1 MTEPILTICI
11 QTFNRSN
18 YLECLLKAL
27 PDCNNFHILVGDYSS
42 DAYHVDQNA
51 SMCNK
56 RNHTRY
62 YRSKDGGIDYG
73 FCELMQK
80 ASTEYCWLMPDDDV
94 IREEVLPQVL
104 SILDNKK
111 PSLFLVNSSV
121 YNEELTKAIKQR
133 SFTESSFL
141 KVVSPKNI
149 SEVEHLLSYIGSC
162 IFNRRLWLR
171 YLDRKNIGTYFN
183 HVYVSEKLLK
193 KGHLILATKLI
204 CINIRANNA
213 LWTEK
218 SFQIWTENWPLACRS
233 LRDAEAPVRKN
244 LSATTLLYY
253 YVYGALSPDTNK
265 ALFQENKLLM
275 LAAVCGRS
283 ITSII
288 IFLTISIKR
297 HSLIS
302 EPGYYILKANN
313 NAMSRLLLRRYYDE

>member
-18 YLECLLKAL
+18 YLECLLRAL

-42 DAYHVDQNA
+42 DAHHVKHNKLI
-51 SMCNK
+51 CHK
-56 RNHTRY
+56 RNYTSY
-62 YRSKDGGIDYG
+62 YRGKDGGIDYG

-80 ASTEYCWLMPDDDV
+80 ASTEYCWLMPDDDI
-94 IREEVLPQVL
+94 IREKALPQVL
-104 SILDNKK
+104 SVLGNKK

-121 YNEELTKAIKQR
+121 YNEELTMAIKQR
-133 SFTESSFL
+133 SFTENSFL
-141 KVVSPKNI
+141 KVISSKNI
-149 SEVEHLLSYIGSC
+149 SEVEHILSYIGSC
-162 IFNRRLWLR
+162 IFNRRLWLK
-171 YLDRKNIGTYFN
+171 YLDQKNIGTYFN

-193 KGHLILATKLI
+193 NDYVILATNLI

-233 LRDAEAPVRKN
+233 LRNAEAPCRKD

-253 YVYGALSPDTNK
+253 YVYGALRPDTNK
-265 ALFQENKLLM
+265 ALFRENKLLM
-275 LAAVCGRS
+275 LAAVFGRN

-297 HSLIS
+297 HSLVS
-302 EPGYYILKANN
+302 EPGYYILKAND
-313 NAMSRLLLRRYYDE
+313 NAMSRLLLRRYYNE